1 MGLFQHFLSHKRSQ
15 RLGVFSFT
23 YRGHQAPQG
32 PPHKEQSL
40 FLLFTSCE
48 NGVRA
53 RMKTQIKSTRVCNT
67 QMHAAKYL
75 FTQINQM
82 HTCIA
87 LNVWEVLHL
96 MYDCLV

>member
-1 MGLFQHFLSHKRSQ
+1 
-15 RLGVFSFT
+15 
-23 YRGHQAPQG
+23 
-32 PPHKEQSL
+32 
-40 FLLFTSCE
+40 
-48 NGVRA
+48 
-53 RMKTQIKSTRVCNT
+53 MKTQIKSTRVCNT